1 MDYRTKNLKKTLDF
15 DAFSCYIIYHRYI
28 LRSKVINYVETFAE
42 HDEAQKN
49 RELWRR
55 WRDARSDW
63 EVEARDAID
72 FSLGNHYSSEESD
85 MLQSVGQGDFII
97 DRVYAAVD
105 KLKSLLTSRNPKF
118 SAVAR
123 EDSDNKL
130 ANVWK
135 TILEYIWDISDCNTH
150 FKQVVHDYSVTGLGY
165 FYVYLDPEADYG
177 RGDVK
182 ITNINPFRV
191 YVDPASRDRYYSDAS
206 AMLLSTILTKD
217 QLLGLYPQL
226 SEIVDSIDHSSDEED
241 YPDSKRKN
249 SSESFTPDVVKDYDR
264 GGYEKFRIIER
275 FEKIKVPFYRIFNK
289 ETQEEKIAD
298 LETFQI
304 VMQENA
310 HLIEAGLV
318 EAVEVLQTRVR
329 HVATVGQILLYE
341 QVLNTDIYPIIPVP
355 NIWTNTPYP
364 KSDVTKVKDSQRLIN
379 KLFSLTLSHA
389 QASAGLKLLVPE
401 GSVDDIGQLERDWAN
416 PNAVIEYNPEF
427 GEPHYPAPQPL
438 ASEFYSLISR
448 VEFYIDLNFG
458 ISELMQGFKTG
469 APDTVRG
476 TYLLQEM
483 GESRGRSKLRD
494 IEGSLDMLGKVTY
507 NFAKG
512 HYNFKKTF
520 RVVQPNNDIT
530 EFTINNKLYDDKTNE
545 LLSIENDIALG
556 QHDVRIVS
564 GSTLPSNR
572 MAEYNMY
579 LDAYKLGLVDDVEV
593 LKKSEIYDKEGVL
606 QRKGAMKQ
614 MQGYIQQ
621 LEGEVKKLRGDLQ
634 TAERETVNAR
644 KQTITQKFKTNLDT
658 VLNQVKDKERK
669 NLNRMENI
677 IDRADL
683 QAKFAGNNKEGA
695 GAEEGVE
702 G

>member
-1 MDYRTKNLKKTLDF
+1 
-15 DAFSCYIIYHRYI
+15 
-28 LRSKVINYVETFAE
+28 
-42 HDEAQKN
+42 
-49 RELWRR
+49 
-55 WRDARSDW
+55 
-63 EVEARDAID
+63 
-72 FSLGNHYSSEESD
+72 

-123 EDSDNKL
+123 EDSDYKL
-130 ANVWK
+130 SNVWR
-135 TILEYIWDISDCNTH
+135 TMLEYIWDISDCNTH
-150 FKQVVHDYSVTGLGY
+150 FKQVVHDYSVSGLGY
-165 FYVYLDPEADYG
+165 FYVYVDTESDFG

-182 ITNINPFRV
+182 VTSVNPFRV
-191 YVDPASRDRYYSDAS
+191 YVDPASRDRYYADAS
-206 AMLLSTILTKD
+206 SMILSTILTKD
-217 QLLGLYPQL
+217 QLLGLYPKL
-226 SEIVDSIDHSSDEED
+226 EEIVDSIDSSSDEED
-241 YPDSKRKN
+241 YPASQKKN
-249 SSESFTPDVVKDYDR
+249 SSSSFTPDVVKDYDR
-264 GGYEKFRIIER
+264 GGYEKYRVIER
-275 FEKIKVPFYRIFNK
+275 FSKIKVPYYRLFNK
-289 ETQEEKIAD
+289 DTQEEKIVD
-298 LETFQI
+298 LQAFEEI
-304 VMQENA
+304 LAENS
-310 HLIEAGLV
+310 HLIESGLI
-318 EAVEVLQTRVR
+318 EAVEVLQTRIN
-329 HVATVGQILLYE
+329 HVATVGQVLLYE
-341 QVLNTDIYPIIPVP
+341 QVLNTDTYPIVPVP

-364 KSDVTKVKDSQRLIN
+364 KSDVSKVKDSQRLIN

-401 GSVDDIGQLERDWAN
+401 GSVDDLGQLERDWAN

-438 ASEFYSLISR
+438 ASEFYGLISR

-458 ISELMQGFKTG
+458 ISELMQGFKSG

-494 IEGSLDMLGKVTY
+494 IEGSLDILGKVVY

-520 RVVQPNNDIT
+520 RIVQPNNDIS
-530 EFTINNKLYDDKTNE
+530 EFTINNRLYDDKTNE
-545 LLSIENDIALG
+545 LQTIDNDISLG
-556 QHDVRIVS
+556 QHDIRIVS
-564 GSTLPSNR
+564 GSTLPSNK

-606 QRKGAMKQ
+606 KRKGAMNQ
-614 MQGYIQQ
+614 MQGYIKQ
-621 LEGEVKKLRGDLQ
+621 LEDQIKKLSGDLQ
-634 TAERETVNAR
+634 TSEREAVSAR
-644 KQTITQKFKTNLDT
+644 KQTITQKFKTNLDSA
-658 VLNQVKDKERK
+658 LNQIKDKERK
-669 NLNRMENI
+669 NLNRMENV
-677 IDRADL
+677 IDKADL
-683 QAKFAGNNKEGA
+683 QARYANTKEGIV

>member
-1 MDYRTKNLKKTLDF
+1 
-15 DAFSCYIIYHRYI
+15 
-28 LRSKVINYVETFAE
+28 
-42 HDEAQKN
+42 
-49 RELWRR
+49 
-55 WRDARSDW
+55 
-63 EVEARDAID
+63 
-72 FSLGNHYSSEESD
+72 

-118 SAVAR
+118 TAVAR
-123 EDSDNKL
+123 EDSDYKL
-130 ANVWK
+130 SNVWR
-135 TILEYIWDISDCNTH
+135 TMLEYIWDISDCNTH
-150 FKQVVHDYSVTGLGY
+150 FKQVVHDYSVSGLGY
-165 FYVYLDPEADYG
+165 FYVYVDTESDFG

-182 ITNINPFRV
+182 VTGINPFRV
-191 YVDPASRDRYYSDAS
+191 YVDPAARDRYYGDAS
-206 AMLLSTILTKD
+206 SMLLSTILTKD

-226 SEIVDSIDHSSDEED
+226 EEIIDSVDSSTDEED
-241 YPDSKRKN
+241 YPASQKKN
-249 SSESFTPDVVKDYDR
+249 SSSSFTPDVVKDYDR
-264 GGYEKFRIIER
+264 GGYEKYRVIER
-275 FEKIKVPFYRIFNK
+275 FSKIKVPYYRLFNK
-289 ETQEEKIAD
+289 ETQEEKIVD
-298 LETFQI
+298 LKSFEEI
-304 VMQENA
+304 LAENS
-310 HLIEAGLV
+310 HLIESGLI
-318 EAVEVLQTRVR
+318 EAVEVLQTRIN

-341 QVLNTDIYPIIPVP
+341 QVLNTDTYPIVPVP

-364 KSDVTKVKDSQRLIN
+364 KSDVSKVKDSQRLIN

-401 GSVDDIGQLERDWAN
+401 GSVDDLGQLERDWAN

-438 ASEFYSLISR
+438 ASEFYGLISR

-458 ISELMQGFKTG
+458 ISELMQGFKSG

-494 IEGSLDMLGKVTY
+494 IEGSLDILGKVVY

-520 RVVQPNNDIT
+520 RIVQPNNDIS
-530 EFTINNKLYDDKTNE
+530 EFTINNRLYDDKTNE
-545 LLSIENDIALG
+545 LQTIDNDISLG
-556 QHDVRIVS
+556 QHDIRIVS
-564 GSTLPSNR
+564 GSTLPSNK

-606 QRKGAMKQ
+606 KRKGAMNQ
-614 MQGYIQQ
+614 MQGYIKQ
-621 LEGEVKKLRGDLQ
+621 LEDQVKKLSGDLQ
-634 TAERETVNAR
+634 TSEREAVSAR
-644 KQTITQKFKTNLDT
+644 KQTITQKFKTNLDSA
-658 VLNQVKDKERK
+658 LNQIKDKERK
-669 NLNRMENI
+669 NLNRMENV
-677 IDRADL
+677 IDKADL
-683 QAKFAGNNKEGA
+683 QARYANTNEGIV